1 MMNVFDST
9 DLENAIKRI
18 VVSGG
23 VTSTVFSN
31 RPKGKE
37 QGADFAVV
45 SVTAGIDD
53 LAAYGDTEIAVD
65 LFARDVNNVKNGA
78 KLSKMYRALLA
89 AMPAEIGR
97 YMISTTPTVLS
108 DVPDDY
114 GYTARIV
121 NFPIIIKHE

>member
-1 MMNVFDST
+1 MNVFDTT

-18 VVSGG
+18 VVNGG

-31 RPKGKE
+31 RPKAKD
-37 QGADFAVV
+37 QGSDFAVV
-45 SVTAGIDD
+45 SLTSRTDD
-53 LAAYGDTEIAVD
+53 KACYGDTEIAID
-65 LFARDVNNVKNGA
+65 LFAKDVNNVKNSV

-97 YMISTTPTVLS
+97 YLISTTPLVLP

-121 NFPIIIKHE
+121 NFDVIIKHE